1 MSKNKLIKQSEL
13 LKKLKAGKQQEFSK
27 NLAEL
32 DTVLTIEA
40 LPALVSVF
48 HAPISDS
55 CKEELLVYFNNLSA
69 ADSQETMIQIL
80 MDPENL
86 PIRQALLSTIWNSR
100 LDYSLY
106 LAEFVEMAVEGD
118 YLEALECLT
127 IIENLEGP
135 FEESDILEAQLH
147 LKEYIE
153 SGVKTDQKA
162 ILISEI
168 ALLIKNFNE
177 ELADFDMED
186 LLD

>member
-1 MSKNKLIKQSEL
+1 MSKSTLVKQSEL
-13 LKKLKAGKQQEFSK
+13 LKKLKAGNEQEFAK

-40 LPALVSVF
+40 LPSLVSVF
-48 HAPISDS
+48 HAPIADK
-55 CKEELLVYFNNLSA
+55 CKEHLLIFFNDLSA
-69 ADSQETMIQIL
+69 TDAQETMIQIL

-86 PIRQALLSTIWNSR
+86 VIRQVLLSTIWNSR
-100 LDYSLY
+100 LDYSSY

-135 FEESDILEAQLH
+135 FEESDILESQLH
-147 LKEYIE
+147 LKEYLE
-153 SGVKTDQKA
+153 TGAKNDQKA

-168 ALLIKNFNE
+168 ALLVKNFNE
-177 ELADFDMED
+177 ELADFDVED
-186 LLD
+186 LD

>member
-1 MSKNKLIKQSEL
+1 MSKSKLIKQSEL
-13 LKKLKAGKQQEFSK
+13 LKKLKSGNEQEFKK

-32 DTVLTIEA
+32 DIVLTIEA

-48 HAPISDS
+48 HSPISEG
-55 CKEELLVYFNNLSA
+55 CKEQLLGYFNDLSA
-69 ADSQETMIQIL
+69 EDAQETMIQIL

-86 PIRQALLSTIWNSR
+86 VIRQVLLSTLWNSR
-100 LDYSLY
+100 LDYSSY

-118 YLEALECLT
+118 YLEAIECLT

-147 LKEYIE
+147 LKEYLE
-153 SGVKTDQKA
+153 SGAKNDQKA

-168 ALLIKNFNE
+168 ALLVKNFNE
-177 ELADFDMED
+177 ELADFDVED
-186 LLD
+186 LD

>member
-1 MSKNKLIKQSEL
+1 MSKSKLIKQSEL
-13 LKKLKAGKQQEFSK
+13 LKKLKAGNEQEFAK

-40 LPALVSVF
+40 LPSLVSVF
-48 HAPISDS
+48 HANISDGS
-55 CKEELLVYFNNLSA
+55 KEELLVFFNNLTA
-69 ADSQETMIQIL
+69 PDAQEIMIQIL
-80 MDPENL
+80 MDPDNL
-86 PIRQALLSTIWNSR
+86 SIRQILLSTIWNSR

-147 LKEYIE
+147 LKEYLE
-153 SGVKTDQKA
+153 LGVKDDQKA

-177 ELADFDMED
+177 ELADFDVED
-186 LLD
+186 LD